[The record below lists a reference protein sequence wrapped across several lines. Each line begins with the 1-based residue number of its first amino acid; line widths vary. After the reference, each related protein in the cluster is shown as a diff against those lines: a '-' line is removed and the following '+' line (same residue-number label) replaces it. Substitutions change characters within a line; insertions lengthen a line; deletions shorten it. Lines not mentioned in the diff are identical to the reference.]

1 MRWLYKRFKYQFE
14 QRQWQ
19 FYIFFLGIFLPYT
32 LQAAA
37 WNEKFEKIINFISN
51 DFMKTIG
58 AIVIIGVAVYAMKNL
73 DRLGE
78 IAWKCV
84 TIILATVS
92 VVYAKD
98 IANWLF

>member
-1 MRWLYKRFKYQFE
+1 MKGSVLQFKHNL
-14 QRQWQ
+14 RVM
-19 FYIFFLGIFLPYT
+19 YILLPYT
-32 LQAAA
+32 LQASA
-37 WNEKFEKIINFISN
+37 WKEKFEKIVNFVSN

-58 AIVIIGVAVYAMKNL
+58 AIIVIGVAVYALKNM